1 MPATAEAA
9 AHRAV
14 ATEEVVTYPI
24 AVTVD
29 WARRL
34 ARMTVAIAIGVP
46 RYELLAMVQRVV
58 GTP

>member
-1 MPATAEAA
+1 
-9 AHRAV
+9 
-14 ATEEVVTYPI
+14 VTYPI

-34 ARMTVAIAIGVP
+34 ARMIAAIAIGVP
-46 RYELLAMVQRVV
+46 RYELLALVQRVV

>member
-1 MPATAEAA
+1 M
-9 AHRAV
+9 
-14 ATEEVVTYPI
+14 TYPL
-24 AVTVD
+24 AVTVY

-46 RYELLAMVQRVV
+46 RFELLVLVQRVV